1 MASNKYTWAPEE
13 DQALIDLIDQNGEK
27 KWCKIAN
34 LINEQFKDSD
44 KTGKQCRERWYNHL
58 NPNLNKE
65 SFTLEDEIKVFE
77 YQKQFGNKWSEIA
90 SHFPGRNDNFIKNC
104 FYSAIRRNIRK
115 YNRKKVPSKQLK
127 GTISSLLKNIHTRKI
142 IMNFPEHENPE
153 PQKIKPEIRKEEQI
167 VVEKIK
173 DDRFVK
179 PEVRDF
185 PIKNEQMIPSVH
197 MPTRLENIHRPSP
210 LSMGIFRG
218 IDDITPRLTATM
230 SFGLMPDDYETLPEL
245 VPRNISIDLCRND
258 SVKTDNSTTYKYI
271 LPDYSPSNSFQHY
284 FSPRNSK

>member
-1 MASNKYTWAPEE
+1 
-13 DQALIDLIDQNGEK
+13 
-27 KWCKIAN
+27 
-34 LINEQFKDSD
+34 
-44 KTGKQCRERWYNHL
+44 
-58 NPNLNKE
+58 
-65 SFTLEDEIKVFE
+65 
-77 YQKQFGNKWSEIA
+77 
-90 SHFPGRNDNFIKNC
+90 
-104 FYSAIRRNIRK
+104 
-115 YNRKKVPSKQLK
+115 
-127 GTISSLLKNIHTRKI
+127 
-142 IMNFPEHENPE
+142 MNFPEHENVE
-153 PQKIKPEIRKEEQI
+153 PQKPKPEVRKDEQI

-185 PIKNEQMIPSVH
+185 PIKSEQMIPSVH
-197 MPTRLENIHRPSP
+197 MPTRLESIHRPSP

-258 SVKTDNSTTYKYI
+258 SVKTDSSTTYKYI